1 MRIKHE
7 VMLFTLE
14 TQSSE
19 KLSLN
24 GVLWSIETRSR
35 CVSSDSHVDKQHK
48 SLKRDTRSLQ
58 VSYDHRSYERK
69 LNNCI

>member
-24 GVLWSIETRSR
+24 GVLWSFESRSL
-35 CVSSDSHVDKQHK
+35 CVLSDSHVDKQHK